1 MKHYIDIKLLP
12 DEDIP
17 IYFLRNKI
25 YAKFHKVLFTLKS
38 TNIGISFPHYKVKLG
53 HVIRI
58 HGAETKLIELQAKNW
73 LGGLISYC
81 DVSSIQA
88 IPNKVVYRT
97 ISRKQSNMTEA
108 KLKRLIKRGSI
119 SPDEIKG
126 YKAKMFQQGLDN
138 PYLELDSSSNGHKHR
153 RYIAFGEL
161 VKSNI
166 EGKFD
171 SFGLSKTATI
181 PWFEQQNLSSYC
193 IFYTLH
199 DSLLPQSQLRNWF

>member
-1 MKHYIDIKLLP
+1 MNHYIDILIKP
-12 DEDIP
+12 DEERRENV
-17 IYFLRNKI
+17 LLNKV
-25 YAKFHKVLFTLKS
+25 YAKFHKALFTLQA
-38 TNIGISFPHYKVKLG
+38 NELAVSFPQYKIILGKLL
-53 HVIRI
+53 RI
-58 HGAETKLIELQAKNW
+58 HGTENKLTELQASHW
-73 LGGLISYC
+73 LGGLSNYC
-81 DVSSIQA
+81 DVSTIQA
-88 IPNKVVYRT
+88 IPKEVLYRT

-108 KLKRLIKRGSI
+108 KLRRLIKRGSI
-119 SPDEIKG
+119 SPDEVKG

-181 PWFEQQNLSSYC
+181 PWFE
-193 IFYTLH
+193 
-199 DSLLPQSQLRNWF
+199 